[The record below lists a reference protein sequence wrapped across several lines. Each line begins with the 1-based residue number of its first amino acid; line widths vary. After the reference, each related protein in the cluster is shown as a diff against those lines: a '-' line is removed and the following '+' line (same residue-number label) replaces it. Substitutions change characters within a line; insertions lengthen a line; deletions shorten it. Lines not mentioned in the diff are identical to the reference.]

1 MITNNFNLDSNL
13 FNQNINNPIIEIETE
28 LKTDTHFFYSYI
40 PNFKEKYVNG
50 ELEVLKNFLSQ
61 NVDSPDLPQ
70 IIKPTVVDIQ
80 HNYSDLNL
88 KNKYGERIR
97 FFDDGIITISHHK
110 PKTSF
115 DIALPRRSGNFLTDD
130 AGDNDCSSFFDIV
143 TVNGKSIYF
152 SPDEVE
158 KLYSMRKNLKLYI
171 VCPEFS
177 KTKALCI
184 EIKNNKHTIDLLE
197 YIHANYK
204 TYFEKMALQV
214 SYFYTKEM
222 PGEYVEHVAL
232 ETLGISRAMYNA
244 QDYVKSY
251 NVDSVRLRS
260 VTGRPV
266 LPTKKEILLM
276 GFNQLVMQNL
286 MTLAGYVIAFQKSK
300 HKDKLLNLAK
310 KDNVVAYEILKEIDK
325 TNTVRDVCKMIVQSV
340 FNKNLKPEEFSA
352 VRQSLMHAST
362 RAIDKNDYIHENKIV
377 ISFYYLWFLL
387 CMTKK
392 GTHLPFVG
400 PINYHQMSEEAAS
413 LYWPS
418 MNHTLLVSGWM
429 EQINSFKYMNTL
441 NFIKDYHEFSED
453 VHYTALKHAKEKI
466 ETLEGEPLEFVNKVI
481 EEIDNT
487 GTGEYI
493 PYNAAYEIK
502 DDPQFKYVRFIEN
515 ERLIMFF
522 VTDYN
527 EQVLV
532 DVYNKAKKQFCYWIL
547 NTQKLSE
554 EQLRS
559 FKNDLYPKVISAI
572 RDWKVLI
579 ERDSSM
585 TYRGKRVPKGVNSE
599 VKRYIYLPRVRYKR
613 DPKQVRHYYNE
624 NKILSGERRAH
635 TRKLPAGAKPSKF
648 QLLLAERNNIPV
660 PPGHT
665 FVKESLWGTG
675 MTKKKYTYRTKSLH
689 GMLYVD
695 PNELHK
701 VVKIDELS
709 PAAFEE
715 QMSKFMEKRG
725 WEIVA
730 RNNYDGGIDIRGFK
744 EFKDGVIKKLI
755 VQCKHWK
762 KAIGPDVIRELIGA
776 KEVENDGYEKV
787 MMVITSSRFTPGAIE
802 IAHKHGVELID
813 GDILLN
819 EME

>member
-40 PNFKEKYVNG
+40 PNFKEKYVNN
-50 ELEVLKNFLSQ
+50 ELEALKNFLSQ
-61 NVDSPDLPQ
+61 NLDSPDLPQ

-80 HNYSDLNL
+80 YNYSDLNF
-88 KNKYGERIR
+88 KNKYGEHIR
-97 FFDDGIITISHHK
+97 FFDDGIITTSHHK
-110 PKTSF
+110 PKMSF
-115 DIALPRRSGNFLTDD
+115 DVALPRRSGDFLNGTDSD
-130 AGDNDCSSFFDIV
+130 SSSSFELMTI
-143 TVNGKSIYF
+143 NGKSIFF
-152 SPDEVE
+152 SADEVE

-197 YIHANYK
+197 YIHAEYK
-204 TYFEKMALQV
+204 TYFDQIVKQV
-214 SYFYTKEM
+214 SFCYAKEM
-222 PGEYVEHVAL
+222 PEEYVEDIYL
-232 ETLGISRAMYNA
+232 ETLGMSRAMYNA

-251 NVDSVRLRS
+251 NVDSLRLRS
-260 VTGRPV
+260 VTGRSV
-266 LPTKKEILLM
+266 LPTKKELLLM
-276 GFNQLVMQNL
+276 GYNQLVMQNL
-286 MTLAGYVIAFQKSK
+286 MTLAGYVISFQKSEN
-300 HKDKLLNLAK
+300 KDKLLNIMK
-310 KDNVVAYEILKEIDK
+310 KDNVVAYEIFKEVDK
-325 TNTVRDVCKMIVQSV
+325 AKTVKDICIMIVQSV
-340 FNKNLKPEEFSA
+340 FNKTLEPKEFSS
-352 VRQSLMHAST
+352 VRQSLMNAST
-362 RAIDKNDYIHENKIV
+362 KGVTSNDYLHENKVV
-377 ISFYYLWFLL
+377 ISFYYLWSLL
-387 CMTKK
+387 SLTKK

-400 PINYHQMSEEAAS
+400 PIDYHRMSEGAAS

-441 NFIKDYHEFSED
+441 DFIKDYHEFGD
-453 VHYTALKHAKEKI
+453 DIHYTTLKHAREKF

-481 EEIDNT
+481 EEIHNT

-527 EQVLV
+527 EEVLV

-613 DPKQVRHYYNE
+613 DPKKVRHYYNE

-635 TRKLPAGAKPSKF
+635 TRKLPVGAKPSKF
-648 QLLLAERNNIPV
+648 QLLLAERNNVPV

-675 MTKKKYTYRTKSLH
+675 MTKKKYIYRTKSLH
-689 GMLYVD
+689 GMLYVNPEEQEKAIEIND
-695 PNELHK
+695 
-701 VVKIDELS
+701 LS
-709 PAAFEE
+709 PAGFEE

-730 RNNYDGGIDIRGFK
+730 RDNYDGGIDIRGFK

-776 KEVENDGYEKV
+776 KEVEDDGYEKV

-802 IAHKHGVELID
+802 IANKHGVELID
-813 GDILLN
+813 GDQLLN
-819 EME
+819 ER